1 MDEKTAKKLVAAL
14 EDNTKALEEQNRIT
28 KLLAGKT
35 SAQPRQAAPANV
47 DPLTAHLN
55 ALGKG

>member
-1 MDEKTAKKLVAAL
+1 MNEKTAKKLVAAL
-14 EDNTKALEEQNRIT
+14 EDNTRALEEQNRIT

-35 SAQPRQAAPANV
+35 GVAPRQAAPAKM

-55 ALGKG
+55 AVGRG